1 MSKTSITSAG
11 GLGVYV
17 VSAKTGRPSKRRPSQ
32 ADNELDAESPDEPAP
47 PPPGMGKFVDKTV

>member
-11 GLGVYV
+11 CLGVYV

-32 ADNELDAESPDEPAP
+32 ADNELDAESPDEQAP